1 MLLQS
6 ATRSILNVW
15 TLLSAPLL
23 ALIRKCF
30 SFFGPSPKYL
40 LLVDIWGTCCNLNAM
55 SWRLDK
61 CLSHPHGMTTMISRY
76 CEG

>member
-6 ATRSILNVW
+6 VTRSILNVW
-15 TLLSAPLL
+15 TLPSAPLL

-30 SFFGPSPKYL
+30 YFFGPSPKYL
-40 LLVDIWGTCCNLNAM
+40 LLGMGTCCNLNAM